1 MAPLFLSMFEEAIM
15 SGASLSHRVLIVG
28 VLALSVFTIL
38 GCGGPSTT
46 NVAATPLPSPVS
58 GSPVAVSV
66 TPNSGTGNRAVFQAV
81 FSDPNGTNRITAD
94 IMINHV
100 AGWAGACGVRY
111 DRATN
116 GLFLINDA
124 GNGWLGPITP
134 GAAATLQ
141 NVRCILN
148 GATSSAVG
156 SGDGMVVQ
164 FLLSVN
170 FDVTFLPGFV
180 GEKNIYL
187 YAHNAENNSNSGL
200 MLLGTWSLSV
210 PQSFISVLAGK
221 NPEGMAVNP
230 VTHKAYIVGEV
241 DNPDRQVVMVFDD
254 AALAGTSAPKLIE
267 IPDETEYITVDST
280 RNRIYL
286 STRYGLDNEEGGG
299 GDVGD
304 SDAPTSAQATG
315 VTLGTLT
322 VIDGNTDTVIA
333 TYQFQEGVEPE
344 GVAVDT
350 VENVVYVGTKA
361 PEPEPFNGACPSG
374 TFFIDEDGDEECWT
388 AGNIVAF
395 NADNITAGPIKTI
408 PAGDDPESIV
418 FANNMIYAA
427 NEDDGTVTIA
437 TAVKAN
443 GSGGELITDPPAYSA
458 NNPRYSLGIF
468 FNMGPNTLACPD
480 KRYEADK
487 MAAGGNSVFITDD
500 KSRVGQIRGAAVF
513 NSTAIPIDPVLG
525 QCDLAKGN
533 DENGLNTANNI
544 AFMQPS
550 STKSPSAVYVVSE
563 QDTVAILDPETL
575 ALRTTI
581 TIPGAV
587 HLDAVA
593 VDGAAHRIWITD
605 EALMTVFVLQG
616 ACADGTGTCP

>member
-1 MAPLFLSMFEEAIM
+1 MSSAALSRRI
-15 SGASLSHRVLIVG
+15 LIIG

-38 GCGGPSTT
+38 GCGGLSTT
-46 NVAATPLPSPVS
+46 NVVAAPLPSPSPVS

-81 FSDPNGTNRITAD
+81 FSDPNGTTRITAD

-100 AGWAGACGVRY
+100 VGWAGACGVRY

-141 NVRCILN
+141 NIRCVLN

-156 SGDGMVVQ
+156 SGDGTVVQ
-164 FLLSVN
+164 FLLTVN

-187 YAHNAENNSNSGL
+187 YAHNSANNSNSGFT
-200 MLLGTWSLSV
+200 LLGTWGLPV
-210 PQSFISVLAGK
+210 PQSFISALAGK

-230 VTHKAYIVGEV
+230 VTHKAYIVAEV

-254 AALAGTSAPKLIE
+254 AALAGTSAPTLIE

-286 STRYGLDNEEGGG
+286 STRYGTEVDDDEPPPTPLPPG
-299 GDVGD
+299 
-304 SDAPTSAQATG
+304 AP

-322 VIDGNTDTVIA
+322 VIDGSTDTVIA
-333 TYQFQEGVEPE
+333 TYQFPDGVEPE

-361 PEPEPFNGACPSG
+361 PEPEPANGACPSG

-388 AGNIVAF
+388 AGSIVAF
-395 NADNITAGPIKTI
+395 NAANITAGPIKTI

-418 FANNMIYAA
+418 FTNNMIYAA

-437 TAVKAN
+437 HAVKAD
-443 GSGGELITDPPAYSA
+443 GSGGELITDTPAYSA
-458 NNPRYSLGIF
+458 NEPRYSLGVF
-468 FNMGPNTLACPD
+468 FSMGPNTLACPD

-487 MAAGGNSVFITDD
+487 MAVGGNSVFITDD
-500 KSRVGQIRGAAVF
+500 KSRVAQIRGAAVF
-513 NSTAIPIDPVLG
+513 NSTAIPIDPILG

-544 AFMQPS
+544 VVMQPS

-605 EALMTVFVLQG
+605 EALMKVFMLQG
-616 ACADGTGTCP
+616 ACADGTGVCP